1 MALTWEEQG
10 VYEKIFSECIFIP
23 PPPPR
28 ACRSSWGE
36 RGGDGSQQVMSEL
49 YGTLVLPGG
58 LNWFWKP
65 GPVCGYE
72 THTPSGVKGHA
83 CLCDRCPGRGSTREG
98 RVLEIPV
105 KLSLGK

>member
-1 MALTWEEQG
+1 MKRFFLSA
-10 VYEKIFSECIFIP
+10 Y
-23 PPPPR
+23 
-28 ACRSSWGE
+28 SSPHPHPGPAGLHGGNGE
-36 RGGDGSQQVMSEL
+36 GDGSQQVMSEL

-83 CLCDRCPGRGSTREG
+83 CLCDRCPGRGSTCEG